1 MLQTTLDMYRAFLDG
16 IKKNSTAIVTPDQFN
31 RIINHWGQDEYILD
45 MFPEGE
51 QDIVGLDDMEILRVV
66 TDGIQ
71 VVEGVTLFPVAPDA
85 SNNNVFTIPKHAT
98 TVRRRLADGT
108 IDTNTYPKYAR
119 GLNVMFK
126 IKYGAGSTCHTKDS
140 ISDDFIRAYIMRT
153 DQRSVIMTSLYRK
166 PTDSLLYYEMIDGK
180 IRLIAG
186 NGAEGYSLR
195 MEYYRYPVEIF
206 FNSTAPA
213 DTGNKA
219 TGSVN
224 CEFAPHQR
232 KEIVDI
238 AVRIYLER
246 VSDPRYKSFINEE
259 NIRASNQ

>member
-1 MLQTTLDMYRAFLDG
+1 MLQTTLDMYKAFLDG

-51 QDIVGLDDMEILRVV
+51 EDQVGLDDMEMLRVV

-71 VVEGVTLFPVAPDA
+71 VVDGVTLYPVAPDA
-85 SNNNVFTIPKHAT
+85 SSNNVFTIPKHVT
-98 TVRRRLADGT
+98 TVRRRLDNGT

-126 IKYGAGSTCHTKDS
+126 IKYSASSTCNTPNG
-140 ISDDFIRAYIMRT
+140 ISDFIRAYIMRT
-153 DQRSVIMTSLYRK
+153 DQRSVIMTSCYRK
-166 PTDSLLYYEMIDGK
+166 PSESLLYYEVIDGK
-180 IRLIAG
+180 VRLIAG

-195 MEYYRYPVEIF
+195 MEYYRYPVEIY
-206 FNSTAPA
+206 FNSTNQA

-246 VSDPRYKSFINEE
+246 VADPRYKSFLNEE